1 MRLDIRLTHRF
12 LDQLWCQAVV
22 AFLFKDASL
31 RTGYLSR
38 LDEKLTGDL
47 SQLIDTNFLT
57 GKQDELI
64 LIASQE
70 RIKADKLLF
79 VGLGSPRS
87 YSFEVLSSAIKK
99 ISSTLEKLGLYEFG
113 IMVPWVKGIRADYI
127 ELTRLTII
135 TLIGYYGI
143 HKRDA
148 ANLLLKIIVT
158 IDEKMSH
165 DLQSLEQE
173 LRAYLDL
180 TASDYSIAI
189 DNSREAK

>member
-22 AFLFKDASL
+22 AFLFKDTSL
-31 RTGYLSR
+31 RTEYLSR
-38 LDEKLTGDL
+38 LDEKLTGAL

-57 GKQDELI
+57 GKRDEL
-64 LIASQE
+64 LLVASQE
-70 RIKADKLLF
+70 RIRADKLLF
-79 VGLGSPRS
+79 VGLGSSRA
-87 YSFEVLSSAIKK
+87 YSFEILSSAIKK

-113 IMVPWVKGIRADYI
+113 IMVPWAKGIRADYI

-143 HKRDA
+143 EKRDTT
-148 ANLLLKIIVT
+148 NVVVKIIVT
-158 IDEKMSH
+158 IDEKISH
-165 DLQSLEQE
+165 DLRSLAQE

-180 TASDYSIAI
+180 TGSDYSIAI
-189 DNSREAK
+189 DNRREAK

>member
-12 LDQLWCQAVV
+12 LDQLCCQAVV
-22 AFLFKDASL
+22 AFLFKDTSL
-31 RTGYLSR
+31 RAGYLSR
-38 LDEKLTGDL
+38 LDEKLTGAL

-57 GKQDELI
+57 GKRDEL
-64 LIASQE
+64 LLVASQE

-79 VGLGSPRS
+79 VGLGSPRR
-87 YSFEVLSSAIKK
+87 YSFEILSSAIKK

-113 IMVPWVKGIRADYI
+113 IMVPWTKGIRADYL

-143 HKRDA
+143 DKIDTKD
-148 ANLLLKIIVT
+148 LLVKIIVT
-158 IDEKMSH
+158 IDEKMFY
-165 DLQSLEQE
+165 DLQFLEQG

-180 TASDYSIAI
+180 TGSDYSIAI
-189 DNSREAK
+189 DNCREAK

>member
-22 AFLFKDASL
+22 AFLFKDTSL

-57 GKQDELI
+57 GKRDEII

-99 ISSTLEKLGLYEFG
+99 ISSTLERLGLYEFG

-143 HKRDA
+143 HKTDA

-158 IDEKMSH
+158 IDQKMSH

-189 DNSREAK
+189 DNSIEAK

>member
-22 AFLFKDASL
+22 VFLFKDTSL
-31 RTGYLSR
+31 RTGYLAR
-38 LDEKLTGDL
+38 LDEKLTGSL
-47 SQLIDTNFLT
+47 SHLIDKNFLT
-57 GKQDELI
+57 GKRDEL
-64 LIASQE
+64 LLVASQE
-70 RIKADKLLF
+70 RIKANKLLF
-79 VGLGSPRS
+79 VGLGSPRG
-87 YSFEVLSSAIKK
+87 YSFEILSSAIKK

-113 IMVPWVKGIRADYI
+113 IMVPWAKGIRADYI

-143 HKRDA
+143 DKRDTA
-148 ANLLLKIIVT
+148 DVLVKIIVT

-180 TASDYSIAI
+180 TGSDYSIAI

>member
-57 GKQDELI
+57 GKRDELI

-113 IMVPWVKGIRADYI
+113 IMVPWVKGIGADYV

-180 TASDYSIAI
+180 TASDYFIAI
-189 DNSREAK
+189 DNSIEAK